1 MKAMAAASP
10 VTEAEER
17 RTAAAVLVIGT
28 GAAGL
33 RAAIELAERGVQ
45 VLCVGKRRRDDA
57 HTVLASGGINAALA
71 TMDPEDS
78 WEQHAADT
86 LRESYWLA
94 DPRAVELLC
103 REAPAAI
110 EDLVRYGAQFARE
123 DDGRLTQ
130 RYFGAHRW
138 RRTCFAGDY
147 TGREIQRTLVRRAAE
162 TGVAMRD
169 DIYVT
174 RLLVHE
180 GRVFGAYGFDVEDG
194 SRWVIV
200 ADAVILAAGG
210 HTRIWRRSSSR
221 RDENTGDAMRLATEA
236 GCRLRDMEFVQFHP
250 TGMVFPEESAGTLV
264 TEAVRGEGGILRNA
278 AGERFMERYDPE
290 RLELSTRDRV
300 ALAVYTEIA
309 EGRGTEHGGVLLD
322 ISHLDRDLVLRRL
335 PRMYRQFLDL
345 AMLDITSTPMEVAPT
360 AHYSMGGVWVDAD
373 THATDVE
380 GLYAVGEC
388 ASGVHGANRLGG
400 NSLAEAVVFGRI
412 VGAEAVHWSAQL
424 DVQARDRAAIAAAR
438 EEVDELLARRGEE
451 FARPL
456 QRAVRDLMS
465 ECGGVVRSE
474 DGLRAGLARLDEVA
488 ARARDLEV
496 RPDIAGYDDLA
507 HALDLQGSLLA
518 ARATLECACERRE
531 TRGAH
536 NRVDFPERDA
546 ALQVNLVWA
555 PDGNIAV
562 EPIPQ
567 PSPAVAALAG
577 GPELDTKGRLLE

>member
-1 MKAMAAASP
+1 MNALAAARP
-10 VTEAEER
+10 LTQPEER

-33 RAAIELAERGVQ
+33 RAAIELAESGVQ

-57 HTVLASGGINAALA
+57 HTVLASGGISAALA

-103 REAPAAI
+103 REAPDAI

-162 TGVAMRD
+162 MGIAMRD
-169 DIYVT
+169 DVYVT

-200 ADAVILAAGG
+200 ADAVVLAAGG

-250 TGMVFPEESAGTLV
+250 TGMVYPEESAGTLV

-300 ALAVYTEIA
+300 ALANYTEIA

-322 ISHLDRDLVLRRL
+322 ISHLDRELVLRRL
-335 PRMYRQFLDL
+335 PRMYRQFIDL

-360 AHYSMGGVWVDAD
+360 AHYSMGGVWVDAE

-412 VGAEAVHWSAQL
+412 VGAEAARWSAQL
-424 DVQARDRAAIAAAR
+424 DVQARDHAAITAAR
-438 EEVDELLARRGEE
+438 DEVDELLSRRGEE

-456 QRAVRDLMS
+456 QRAVRDVMS

-474 DGLRAGLARLDEVA
+474 DGLRDGLARLNEVA
-488 ARARDLEV
+488 GRAPDMEV

-518 ARATLECACERRE
+518 ARATLECALERRE

-536 NRVDFPERDA
+536 NRVDFPGQDPG
-546 ALQVNLVWA
+546 LQVNLVWA
-555 PDGNIAV
+555 ADRTIAG
-562 EPIPQ
+562 EPIPK

-577 GPELDTKGRLLE
+577 GPDFDVPGRLLE